1 VSELSDLLAEVLIM
15 TWWDE
20 FMEIP
25 MPERRCKRHKWKDG
39 LICDKCGMNRAD
51 YEFYR
56 KQDRAK
62 YYIVNYG
69 ENETRKFR
77 HLHQAREFGFHYWH
91 KGYYDFKAYNI
102 VRVSNI
108 SRRVVYQQTGDK
120 LT

>member
-1 VSELSDLLAEVLIM
+1 MKCQCL
-15 TWWDE
+15 
-20 FMEIP
+20 
-25 MPERRCKRHKWKDG
+25 KDG
-39 LICDKCGMNRAD
+39 ANDINGKHWLICDKCGMNRAD